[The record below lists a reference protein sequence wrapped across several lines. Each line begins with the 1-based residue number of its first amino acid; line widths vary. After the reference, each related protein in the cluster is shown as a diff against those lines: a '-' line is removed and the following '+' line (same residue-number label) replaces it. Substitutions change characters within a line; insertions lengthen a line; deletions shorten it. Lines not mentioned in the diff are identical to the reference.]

1 MLIHSASRILQPNAS
16 RVSKSRY
23 CGRAASFGVDRLL
36 PSVARARCAIGGT
49 NVMTCLGARSSACR
63 CRALLEPYSAISG
76 IRVAMIVF
84 TVADIR
90 RNPLR
95 KRFARG
101 P

>member
-1 MLIHSASRILQPNAS
+1 MLIHFLGESSSPTAS
-16 RVSKSRY
+16 RVSKSRNRG
-23 CGRAASFGVDRLL
+23 CVTSFGVDQLL
-36 PSVARARCAIGGT
+36 PSAAQARCAIGGT